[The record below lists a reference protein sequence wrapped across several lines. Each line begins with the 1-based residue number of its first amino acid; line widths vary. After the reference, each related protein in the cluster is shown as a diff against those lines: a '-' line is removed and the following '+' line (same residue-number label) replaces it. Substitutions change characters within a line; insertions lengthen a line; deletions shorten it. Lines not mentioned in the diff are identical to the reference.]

1 MNNKKKSTKKASE
14 KLSYYQRKKLERL
27 KEERRALRE
36 QRKKQKEKEAK
47 NPKIAKRKKS
57 KKQGPDKAKVKRS
70 PVTKPKKQPRVKA
83 VEILPQLVVVDLPEL
98 EEEKPIYNP
107 TAASALAGKNI
118 YLNNRDL
125 LAAVK
130 DSKKRGE
137 MSDKLARMLQLLCAK
152 YAKKGNFINYC
163 VDSATLAL
171 TKSGWKTHQQMTTD
185 DEILSYNLET
195 QQLVWSK
202 VLEVF
207 RNNYSSTMHKLATQG
222 LDALVTP
229 NHKFV
234 SIERGLIPVE
244 DIICNEHIV
253 LMGQPVADGSIIY
266 PDDVVELV
274 GWCVTEGHYSTK
286 SKKRHSIQISQKQ
299 GAKANRIRELLQSLA
314 IPHKEYLNKQGII
327 LFNCTGVW
335 ISKIHQTIAPSRVPA
350 CEFLLDLIQTQRLLL
365 IKTMVAG
372 DGWMRPSGG
381 MSYVQK
387 SPEHI
392 DAFLMLCTLAGQTVS
407 VTPMTYKTPTS
418 RKNPN
423 GGVSDVLSVNI
434 YSEPKTT
441 CRAEWI
447 DFHGGK
453 QTAGGRRNDKPNLPT
468 EQYTGQ
474 IWCPRTEYGTF
485 VARRGKY
492 IYITG
497 NTYNDDMQGYA
508 MMMLVR
514 TWNSF
519 DPERSE
525 NAFAFYTQCI
535 KSSFIQYLNQEKRQ
549 RTIRDMMLVDQGL
562 NPSFSYEGEGSD
574 QHILEDEQDFYA
586 QKRAADLLTRLPRE
600 YEEGSTDVDRT
611 PSEPDNVESNNTAR

>member
-1 MNNKKKSTKKASE
+1 MKKTKNKVRSKKVKAAKSKKTIVKRVVKSATPRKPKLTKKQKLKQE
-14 KLSYYQRKKLERL
+14 GLSYYHRKKQEQKRAVRKARREERKKLTAVLNRHTPAEP
-27 KEERRALRE
+27 E
-36 QRKKQKEKEAK
+36 
-47 NPKIAKRKKS
+47 
-57 KKQGPDKAKVKRS
+57 KVKEIIYKVPG
-70 PVTKPKKQPRVKA
+70 PVRPKVKA
-83 VEILPQLVVVDLPEL
+83 LPPPPEL
-98 EEEKPIYNP
+98 VLERPP
-107 TAASALAGKNI
+107 QVVPKNI

-125 LAAVK
+125 LAEVK
-130 DSKKRGE
+130 HSKKDKQ
-137 MSDKLARMLQLLCAK
+137 MTNKLAQMLQLLCAK
-152 YAKKGNFINYC
+152 YAKKGNFVNYC
-163 VDSATLAL
+163 VDGATLAL

-185 DEILSYNLET
+185 DEILSYSLET

-207 RNNYSSTMHKLATQG
+207 RSDYSNTMHKLSTQG

-234 SIERGLIPVE
+234 SMERGLIPVE

-253 LMGQPVADGSIIY
+253 LMGQPVADGRIIY
-266 PDDVVELV
+266 SDNVVELV
-274 GWCVTEGHYSTK
+274 GWCITEGYYSTN

-299 GAKANRIRELLQSLA
+299 GAKANQIRQLLQSLA
-314 IPHKEYLNKQGII
+314 IPHKEYLNNQGIV
-327 LFNCTGVW
+327 LFNCTGTW

-372 DGWMRPSGG
+372 DGWIRPSGG

-407 VTPMTYKTPTS
+407 VTPMTYKTPIS
-418 RKNPN
+418 RKNPC

-453 QTAGGRRNDKPNLPT
+453 QAAGGRRNNKPNLPT

-492 IYITG
+492 IYVTG
-497 NTYNDDMQGYA
+497 NTYNEDMQGYA

-519 DPERSE
+519 DPAKSS
-525 NAFAFYTQCI
+525 NAFAFFTQCI
-535 KSSFIQYLNQEKRQ
+535 KHSFIQYLNQEKRQ
-549 RTIRDMMLVDQGL
+549 RVIRDLLIIDQGL
-562 NPSFSYEGEGSD
+562 NPSHGYGEGEGRD
-574 QHILEDEQDFYA
+574 GDDDFHLNKQIADALE
-586 QKRAADLLTRLPRE
+586 RLPKAPA
-600 YEEGSTDVDRT
+600 SATTVDN
-611 PSEPDNVESNNTAR
+611 PPAEDDNQPLQY